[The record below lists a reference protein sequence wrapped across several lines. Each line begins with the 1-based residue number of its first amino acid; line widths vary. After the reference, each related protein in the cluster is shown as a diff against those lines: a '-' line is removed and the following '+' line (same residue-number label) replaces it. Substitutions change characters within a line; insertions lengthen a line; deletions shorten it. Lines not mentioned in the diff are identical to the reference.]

1 LQGDGGRWKEEERQV
16 ITALQEEEKE
26 RQAFTTL
33 LGEEE
38 KRKKW

>member
-1 LQGDGGRWKEEERQV
+1 LRGAGGRWKEEERQA